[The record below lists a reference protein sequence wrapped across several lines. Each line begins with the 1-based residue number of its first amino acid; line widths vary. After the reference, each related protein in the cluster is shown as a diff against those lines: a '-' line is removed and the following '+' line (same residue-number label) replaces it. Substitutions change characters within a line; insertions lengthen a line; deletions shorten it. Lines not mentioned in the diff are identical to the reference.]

1 MWFIAGILQS
11 IASVKY
17 RSDAEVANHHR
28 PSDPDHK
35 KHLGRTLYQYAKA
48 QRNDDNLNTYTYCIA
63 QDRQQGRLCSE
74 D

>member
-1 MWFIAGILQS
+1 MWFIAGILQC

-28 PSDPDHK
+28 PSYPDHK

-48 QRNDDNLNTYTYCIA
+48 QRNDDNLNTNTE
-63 QDRQQGRLCSE
+63 SVS
-74 D
+74 